1 MANIEEEDNSIQA
14 LQISKS
20 EMEALLSKQK
30 KALELINDAYEMGD
44 YSREEWLE
52 RKRKRELEINKITDD
67 IYE

>member
-1 MANIEEEDNSIQA
+1 LANIEEEDNSIQA

>member
-1 MANIEEEDNSIQA
+1 
-14 LQISKS
+14 
-20 EMEALLSKQK
+20 MEALLSKQK